1 MVSGRWVYLPAA
13 LMACLVVG
21 LIWLGVGNLISIFGA
36 FRLPET
42 NLFGSRNLS
51 GGAFIATMIGIMAS
65 GVLTVPPLLGIG
77 VAAFFGSAL
86 WATMAAAV
94 SVGYAVI
101 VYRIAT
107 RRAAL
112 LAHERR
118 FKLLATL
125 DGD

>member
-1 MVSGRWVYLPAA
+1 
-13 LMACLVVG
+13 
-21 LIWLGVGNLISIFGA
+21 
-36 FRLPET
+36 
-42 NLFGSRNLS
+42 
-51 GGAFIATMIGIMAS
+51 
-65 GVLTVPPLLGIG
+65 
-77 VAAFFGSAL
+77 
-86 WATMAAAV
+86 V

>member
-1 MVSGRWVYLPAA
+1 
-13 LMACLVVG
+13 
-21 LIWLGVGNLISIFGA
+21 
-36 FRLPET
+36 
-42 NLFGSRNLS
+42 
-51 GGAFIATMIGIMAS
+51 MIGIMAS